1 MLYEIRQPPT
11 SLCTTSN
18 FRVYNLQ
25 LPYKFDS
32 HQFIMVEMVIIFK
45 MVKMETCIGQ
55 LLQFLRCF
63 TIKEEQCW
71 KLLSVMLNEEMSHIC
86 PVNNC
91 KWYICKSCS
100 HSVLPPLL
108 RRRRIC
114 QRDSLHL
121 KSPRKLALQIE
132 FITELSLALLDYVF
146 RRTGAL
152 FGALTFFHF
161 SILYSRGYLPGFNQI
176 LTEHLFECGIQCYLE
191 KQQVHEE
198 LLGEVKENG
207 FDV

>member
-1 MLYEIRQPPT
+1 
-11 SLCTTSN
+11 
-18 FRVYNLQ
+18 
-25 LPYKFDS
+25 
-32 HQFIMVEMVIIFK
+32 
-45 MVKMETCIGQ
+45 
-55 LLQFLRCF
+55 
-63 TIKEEQCW
+63 
-71 KLLSVMLNEEMSHIC
+71 MLNEEMSHIC

-132 FITELSLALLDYVF
+132 FITKLSLALLDYVF
-146 RRTGAL
+146 RRTAAL

-161 SILYSRGYLPGFNQI
+161 GTEQGRGSVIKNPVVYIHVGICLDKYWPNTCLNVESSVIWKNNKYTKNYWWKLRKMGLMSNFCIKRMKIRYIGQFPNLVYCPDCILANTNYPDCLCARMDSYCIPI
-176 LTEHLFECGIQCYLE
+176 LSFPTFLCG
-191 KQQVHEE
+191 
-198 LLGEVKENG
+198 
-207 FDV
+207 

>member
-1 MLYEIRQPPT
+1 MCWEKNNSFP
-11 SLCTTSN
+11 
-18 FRVYNLQ
+18 
-25 LPYKFDS
+25 
-32 HQFIMVEMVIIFK
+32 
-45 MVKMETCIGQ
+45 IGKVT
-55 LLQFLRCF
+55 RCF

-71 KLLSVMLNEEMSHIC
+71 KLLSVMLNEEMFHIC

-91 KWYICKSCS
+91 KWYIRKSCP

-132 FITELSLALLDYVF
+132 FITKLSLALSDYVS
-146 RRTGAL
+146 RRTAGFLANW
-152 FGALTFFHF
+152 HF
-161 SILYSRGYLPGFNQI
+161 SFWHRTGGSVYSRGYLPGFDQV

-191 KQQVHEE
+191 QEQVHEE

-207 FDV
+207 FVV